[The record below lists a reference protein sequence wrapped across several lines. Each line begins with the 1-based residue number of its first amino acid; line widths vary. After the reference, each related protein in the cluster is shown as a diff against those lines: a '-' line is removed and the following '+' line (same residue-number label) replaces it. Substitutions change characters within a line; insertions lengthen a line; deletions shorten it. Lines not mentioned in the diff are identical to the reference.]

1 MGKVKILSTIPFKLI
16 YQLFAL
22 VYGILHSVLK
32 LRHLGLVSSD
42 PLFLLLIV
50 RQHSLSLSVSGRR
63 IIGKSRRSKRFY
75 GQLASLRLIFEH
87 LKEIFEVLVIRLF
100 HLLILLCFQGLIFLH
115 GKGLS
120 QLFG

>member
-22 VYGILHSVLK
+22 VYGILDPVLE

-50 RQHSLSLSVSGRR
+50 GQNSLSLSVSGRR
-63 IIGKSRRSKRFY
+63 IIGKSRRSRRLY
-75 GQLASLRLIFEH
+75 GQLTSLRLVFEH

-100 HLLILLCFQGLIFLH
+100 HLLILLCFQCLIFLH
-115 GKGLS
+115 GKSLS